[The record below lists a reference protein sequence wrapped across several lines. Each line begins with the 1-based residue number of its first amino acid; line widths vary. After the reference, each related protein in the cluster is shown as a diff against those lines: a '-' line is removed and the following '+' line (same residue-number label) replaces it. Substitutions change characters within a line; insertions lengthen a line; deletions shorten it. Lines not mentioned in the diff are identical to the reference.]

1 MTTHLSA
8 RLTWHQDGWN
18 GRICGLPLLNAA
30 CMVHEHVRDSRNDL
44 IEQANRGQAIGEVRA
59 KTGYLPPCQRDA
71 NAFGQERFSIRHD
84 DPLEGRKLPSVEEE
98 IPPFSCCPTPYR
110 WMLEANF
117 RDICEEE
124 NLLIPDRRNL
134 DSSPTWVMEDRR
146 QRALLNQFWGKL
158 QKGKSLIFYYC
169 NRGNAV
175 DDAVNRLLVG
185 VSRIVDMGDQI
196 YFGRRADR
204 PGNFPVWSR
213 RITSAMPDEGVRIPY
228 QEYTA
233 LGKDVES
240 IVCLPPNGMNL
251 PFSYVAEHLTDGQ
264 AVSAILAILK
274 SVERVR
280 QDGFLAGA
288 WENAIAWCN
297 AALDEVWGGRGA
309 FPGIG
314 SLLRYLGC
322 TRGHAYQ
329 ATVLRDLER
338 DGHNPW
344 NRILP
349 VLQGRVDP
357 NPDQYREGLLEAAKK
372 WRSMPSRH
380 RLLETLVRFELTTD
394 QMSGIANEDERE
406 TRGIVARAD
415 KIIENPYVLY
425 EQDKG
430 AEDSKPIDLET
441 IDQGMWPEGNAA
453 LFRSG
458 ETIVHDDHRRVRATA
473 VAVLREAANSGDT
486 LLPFETFM
494 RRLHD
499 RFPDKRRCLADR
511 EALWS
516 GEDRP
521 FYDAILWLREEPYP
535 DSWRLGSGVD
545 TDQAAAPQQD
555 PDDDLTE
562 DLGADGDDEGQ
573 ATPNIKLVALKSIR
587 RQEVEIAKVFA
598 GVRTLDDLPSFHP
611 DWRALLTNKNIDG
624 GFGPPQTKRESD
636 AIEEKVRALEVLFSQ
651 RISIL
656 TGGAGT
662 GKTSVLKILLKQL
675 RESEGVTATL
685 LAAPTGKAR
694 VRLQAITGRSANT
707 IHQVLDDAG
716 MLGPN
721 YRILDAPEKGRRIV
735 KNIVIDESS
744 MPSVELLAALF
755 RAVDMDAFRR
765 LIFVGDPYQLPPIGP
780 GRPFVDA
787 LRWMREGHPN
797 CIAELKTCMRVTQTA
812 EGKAGISKGLELAA
826 GYRDETGPGD
836 DAVLSELVQKGELAD
851 VQIAFWHDHAEL
863 LKAIDR
869 VLEAQFGIRGDDESA
884 FAHSLG
890 IDVKD
895 WKACENWQILSP
907 TRIQPFGTDELNRVI
922 QSRFRATMLSMARD
936 PQSRWPSPMGDQ
948 DIVYNDKV
956 MQTANRP
963 KWLPKDAKGLR
974 YVANGEIGIVTG
986 AWKGKEGKSD
996 YLRVVFSTQPES
1008 EYSYKKSEVKET
1020 LELAYAL
1027 TVHKA
1032 QGSDFETVILIIP
1045 RKAQTLS
1052 RELLYTGLTRFKGKL
1067 ILLVEKDSQP
1077 LLDFRRPESSDTMRR
1092 TTRMFKLLIG
1102 QDAGDIGIK
1111 GPYRPEG
1118 LIHRTSDGTP
1128 VRSKSEVIV
1137 YDVLTALGLSVR
1149 YEEPLLSKSGDPK
1162 DFRLP
1167 DFTIHHQ
1174 GRIWYWE
1181 HLGMMDKASYQEDWQ
1196 LKQQWYR
1203 DNGYWDRVLTSQ
1215 DHPGGVGGTL
1225 YADEIRRD
1233 ARSAIFGGS

>member
-1 MTTHLSA
+1 MPTHLSA

-18 GRICGLPLLNAA
+18 GRICSRPLLNAA
-30 CMVHEHVRDSRNDL
+30 CMVHEHVREGRKDKT
-44 IEQANRGQAIGEVRA
+44 EEENRGESIGAVRA

-71 NAFGQERFSIRHD
+71 NAFGYERFSIRHE
-84 DPLEGRKLPSVEEE
+84 DPLEGRNLPGVDEE

-110 WMLEANF
+110 WMLEGNF

-124 NLLIPDRRNL
+124 NLLIPGRRNL
-134 DSSPTWVMEDRR
+134 DSSPTWVMEDNR
-146 QRALLNQFWGKL
+146 QRALLARFWGKL
-158 QKGKSLIFYYC
+158 QKQKSLIFYYC

-185 VSRIVDMGDQI
+185 VSRITDIGDEI

-213 RITSAMPDEGVRIPY
+213 RITSSMPDEGVRIPY
-228 QEYTA
+228 QEYIT
-233 LGKDVES
+233 LGKDMES

-264 AVSAILAILK
+264 SVSAILAILK

-280 QDGFLAGA
+280 QDGFVAGA
-288 WENAIAWCN
+288 WDNAISWCN

-322 TRGHAYQ
+322 TQGHAYH
-329 ATVLRDLER
+329 ATVLRQLER
-338 DGHNPW
+338 KGRNPW
-344 NRILP
+344 EFTLAIL
-349 VLQGRVDP
+349 QDRTDP
-357 NPDQYREGLLEAAKK
+357 DTDQYKEGLLAAAKQ

-394 QMSGIANEDERE
+394 QITGIANEDERE
-406 TRGIVARAD
+406 KRGVAARAE

-430 AEDSKPIDLET
+430 VQNSKPIDLET
-441 IDQGMWPEGNAA
+441 IDQGMWPEGDAA
-453 LFRSG
+453 LFRTG
-458 ETIVHDDHRRVRATA
+458 DGIAHDDHRRVRATA
-473 VAVLREAANSGDT
+473 VAVLREAAAAGDT

-499 RFPDKRRCLADR
+499 LFPDKRSCLADR
-511 EALWS
+511 EAFWS

-521 FYDAILWLREEPYP
+521 FYDAILWLKEEPYP
-535 DSWRLGSGVD
+535 DSWRLEYSAKASQSATPPG
-545 TDQAAAPQQD
+545 T
-555 PDDDLTE
+555 DDDLTE
-562 DLGADGDDEGQ
+562 DLGADAYDTEE
-573 ATPNIKLVALKSIR
+573 TKPKIKLVALKSIR
-587 RQEVEIAKVFA
+587 RQEVEVAKVFE
-598 GVRTLDDLPSFHP
+598 GVRKLDDLASSQP
-611 DWRALLTNKNIDG
+611 DWKALLTDKNTDG
-624 GFGPPQTKRESD
+624 GFGPPETERESD
-636 AIEEKVRALEVLFSQ
+636 AIDEKVRTLEVLYSQ

-662 GKTSVLKILLKQL
+662 GKTSVLKIFLKQL
-675 RESEGVTATL
+675 REREGVTATL

-694 VRLQAITGRSANT
+694 VRLQAITGRSSNT

-721 YRILDAPEKGRRIV
+721 YRILDEPKKGRRIV

-755 RAVDMDAFRR
+755 RAVDMETFRR

-787 LRWMREGHPN
+787 LRWMREQHPE
-797 CIAELKTCMRVTQTA
+797 CVAELKTCMRVTQTA
-812 EGKAGISKGLELAA
+812 GGTAGISKGLELAA

-851 VQIAFWHDHAEL
+851 VQIAFWNDHAEL
-863 LKAIDR
+863 LKEMNK
-869 VLEAQFGIRGDDESA
+869 VLEAQFGIRGDDEAA
-884 FAHSLG
+884 FARSLG
-890 IDVKD
+890 IDSKN

-922 QSRFRATMLSMARD
+922 QSRFRATMLSAARD
-936 PQSRWPSPMGDQ
+936 PRTRWPSPMGDQ
-948 DIVYNDKV
+948 DIVFNDKV

-974 YVANGEIGIVTG
+974 YVANGEIGIVTFAG
-986 AWKGKEGKSD
+986 KGKESKPD
-996 YLRVVFSTQPES
+996 YLRVIFSTQPES
-1008 EYSYKKSEVKET
+1008 EYSYPKSDAKET

-1077 LLDFRRPESSDTMRR
+1077 LLDFRRPEASDTMRR

-1102 QDAGDIGIK
+1102 EDAGDIGIT

-1149 YEEPLLSKSGDPK
+1149 YEEPLIAKSGDPK

-1167 DFTIHHQ
+1167 DFTIHYQ
-1174 GRIWYWE
+1174 GRAWYWE
-1181 HLGMMDKASYQEDWQ
+1181 HLGMLNKASYQEDWK
-1196 LKQQWYR
+1196 LKQKWYR
-1203 DNGYWDRVLTSQ
+1203 DNGYWDRVLTSK
-1215 DHPGGVGGTL
+1215 DHPGGIGGIV
-1225 YADEIRRD
+1225 YADEIRKE
-1233 ARSAIFGGS
+1233 ARGRIFA